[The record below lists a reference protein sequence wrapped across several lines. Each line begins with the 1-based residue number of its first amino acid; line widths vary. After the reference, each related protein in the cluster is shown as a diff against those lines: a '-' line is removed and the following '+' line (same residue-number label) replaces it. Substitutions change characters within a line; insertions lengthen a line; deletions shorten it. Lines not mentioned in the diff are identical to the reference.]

1 MIQEQKVTIALPPW
15 VNRIINRFYEQGF
28 QCFVVGGAVRDALLQ
43 RPVLDYDLATDA
55 TPTQIQKIWRRTLL
69 TGIAYGTVTVLA
81 GKEHAEVTTFRK
93 EQHYYDNR
101 HPQEIQFGN
110 NINIDLSRR
119 DFTINAIAYN
129 PITRELIDPYNGR
142 DDIAAKIIRTVG
154 NAADRFQ
161 EDALRILRAVR
172 FATVLAFDIESET
185 ECGLRQY
192 VDTICNISQ
201 ERIREELNRII
212 QSSHCLQG
220 FVLLAR
226 FALLRLIF
234 RIDPLS
240 TYLLHSDGITLNADS
255 KRYIALTSLIAPNP
269 TYLRH
274 VLIWYG
280 VLAASSLHHTPS
292 IVCQKIKEQLSI
304 LRYARH
310 HINAIIH
317 LLSML
322 LRLPPANSTHA
333 DMRYFFFMV
342 GSTHRTDI
350 IHLLNAIFTIRHY
363 DQKDLLIHIAAQQK
377 IFSYTDLA
385 INGYDLQKI
394 GYKGKAI
401 GAFKAEAIRYICRYP
416 EKNTHHALLLRA
428 RSSLSFHM

>member
-1 MIQEQKVTIALPPW
+1 MIQEQQATIVLPLW
-15 VNRIINRFYEQGF
+15 INDIIDTFHERGF
-28 QCFVVGGAVRDALLQ
+28 QCFVVGGAVRDALLK
-43 RPVLDYDLATDA
+43 RPILDYDLATDA
-55 TPTQIQKIWRRTLL
+55 TPTQTQKMWRRTML

-93 EQHYYDNR
+93 EKHYYDNR
-101 HPQEIQFGN
+101 HPQEIQFGS
-110 NINIDLSRR
+110 NINADLSRR

-129 PITRELIDPYNGR
+129 PVTQELIDPYNGR
-142 DDIAAKIIRTVG
+142 DDIAAKMIRTVG

-172 FATVLAFDIESET
+172 FATVLAFDIDTET
-185 ECGLRQY
+185 ECALRQY
-192 VDTICNISQ
+192 VDTIRNISQ

-212 QSSHCLQG
+212 QSSHCLRG

-226 FALLRLIF
+226 FGLLRLIF
-234 RIDPLS
+234 RVDPLVAC
-240 TYLLHSDGITLNADS
+240 LLHSDGTTLNMDS
-255 KRYIALTSLIAPNP
+255 EHYIALTNLVASNP

-292 IVCQKIKEQLSI
+292 IVCQKIKKQLSI

-310 HINAIIH
+310 HIHATIH

-322 LRLPPANSTHA
+322 LHLPPPNSTHA

-342 GSTHRTDI
+342 GSAHRTDI
-350 IHLLNAIFTIRHY
+350 IHLLKAIFTIRHY
-363 DQKDLLIHIAAQQK
+363 DQTEQLMSIATQQK
-377 IFSYTDLA
+377 IFSYSDLA
-385 INGYDLQKI
+385 INGHDLQKI
-394 GYKGKAI
+394 GYQGKAI
-401 GAFKAEAIRYICRYP
+401 GAFKAEAVRYICRYP
-416 EKNTHHALLLRA
+416 EKNTYHALLSHAQSLL
-428 RSSLSFHM
+428 SSYV